1 MFLSDP
7 FHLIQGLLQ
16 LLCPFLL
23 LLLLYCPDFLIC
35 LLRVLYLLLLQTFQ
49 GLSFLAPLF
58 SLPYPFL
65 LLPSLFHLKV
75 YDLLYCQSYS
85 LQGLSSCHFLLF
97 LIGWIVFLLLS
108 LFLLIRIFL
117 HFCCLFPLLYPQ
129 VSWNL

>member
-7 FHLIQGLLQ
+7 FHLLQGLLQ
-16 LLCPFLL
+16 QLCPFPL
-23 LLLLYCPDFLIC
+23 LLLLYCPVSLIC
-35 LLRVLYLLLLQTFQ
+35 LLRVLYLLLLQTVQ

-65 LLPSLFHLKV
+65 HLPSLFHLKV

-117 HFCCLFPLLYPQ
+117 RFCCLFPLLYLR

>member
-16 LLCPFLL
+16 LLCPFPL
-23 LLLLYCPDFLIC
+23 LLLLYCPVSLIC
-35 LLRVLYLLLLQTFQ
+35 LLRVLYLLLLQTVQ

-58 SLPYPFL
+58 SLPYLFL
-65 LLPSLFHLKV
+65 PLPSLFHLKV

-97 LIGWIVFLLLS
+97 LTGWIVFLLLS

-117 HFCCLFPLLYPQ
+117 RSCYLFPLLYPQ